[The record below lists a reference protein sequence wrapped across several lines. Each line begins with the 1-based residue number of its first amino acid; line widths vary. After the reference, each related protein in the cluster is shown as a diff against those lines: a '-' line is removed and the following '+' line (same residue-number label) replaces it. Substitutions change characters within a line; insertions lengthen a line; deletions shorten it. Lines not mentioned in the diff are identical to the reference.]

1 MDQNSKGD
9 RLKNLT
15 DKWEREICSL
25 RKMEE
30 KYPQESYSMV
40 ARSVQLDWI
49 FLQHVMKNMGQA
61 LMRIETFMQEK
72 ILPRL
77 CSDWDYIFLC
87 NKKRI
92 NTTIYYVQAASWLV
106 QSRASNIFQLLISSR
121 RLKGRGGT
129 VKKIRMPWM
138 MLNARESSA
147 NKVPPKNIFPK
158 HQTYGWLDKSM
169 MYHSYWYS
177 TCRNGI
183 FRFLCA
189 HYNINPPKLKKM
201 IWLHEDLFGA
211 SSAHTP

>member
-72 ILPRL
+72 
-77 CSDWDYIFLC
+77 F
-87 NKKRI
+87 
-92 NTTIYYVQAASWLV
+92 
-106 QSRASNIFQLLISSR
+106 
-121 RLKGRGGT
+121 
-129 VKKIRMPWM
+129 
-138 MLNARESSA
+138 
-147 NKVPPKNIFPK
+147 
-158 HQTYGWLDKSM
+158 
-169 MYHSYWYS
+169 
-177 TCRNGI
+177 
-183 FRFLCA
+183 
-189 HYNINPPKLKKM
+189 
-201 IWLHEDLFGA
+201 A
-211 SSAHTP
+211 SSLLRLGLHIPVQ